1 MILRFFFLERE
12 SEKMEEKITQMEL
25 EKLTPF
31 KNHPFQV
38 RQDEELEQL
47 KESISQYGVLTPL
60 IVRPMAD
67 GTLEIISG
75 HRRKLAAELLG
86 LEKVPTIIRDLSE
99 EEAVVLMVD
108 SNIQRENLLPSEKA
122 FAYRMKMEALKHQGK
137 RTLDQV
143 EPNWSAKEIG
153 KENNESM
160 SQVKRYIRLTFL
172 IAPILEM
179 VDQKRISFSPAVA
192 LSYLRPEEQYVL
204 IDMMRA
210 EDCTPSLSQSIR
222 LKKASQREILD
233 EEMMLEIM
241 SEPKA
246 NQKEQ
251 LKLPMER
258 IKGYF
263 PKDYS
268 PEQMEQTIIKLL
280 QQLERKRKNQQER

>member
-1 MILRFFFLERE
+1 
-12 SEKMEEKITQMEL
+12 
-25 EKLTPF
+25 
-31 KNHPFQV
+31 
-38 RQDEELEQL
+38 
-47 KESISQYGVLTPL
+47 
-60 IVRPMAD
+60 
-67 GTLEIISG
+67 
-75 HRRKLAAELLG
+75 
-86 LEKVPTIIRDLSE
+86 
-99 EEAVVLMVD
+99 
-108 SNIQRENLLPSEKA
+108 
-122 FAYRMKMEALKHQGK
+122 
-137 RTLDQV
+137 
-143 EPNWSAKEIG
+143 
-153 KENNESM
+153 M

-210 EDCTPSLSQSIR
+210 EDCTPSLSQSVR

-268 PEQMEQTIIKLL
+268 LEQMEQTIIKLL